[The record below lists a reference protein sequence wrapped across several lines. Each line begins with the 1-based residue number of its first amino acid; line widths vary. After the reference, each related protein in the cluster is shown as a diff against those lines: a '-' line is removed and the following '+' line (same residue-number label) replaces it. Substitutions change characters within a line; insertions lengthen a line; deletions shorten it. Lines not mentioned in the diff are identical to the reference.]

1 METLSMGKV
10 LVTARIENLN
20 DLYEVSQG
28 RLKPEEVRCVEVTDA
43 LVDTG
48 AMLLSLPRRYIQ
60 QLGLQQY
67 RTRKAKT
74 SAGVADIGVYG
85 MVLLTVEGRECR
97 VEVAEVPDE
106 CPVLIGQ
113 VPLELLDFLV
123 DPIHQRLVGNP
134 EHGGEHMIDLY

>member
-1 METLSMGKV
+1 MEASTMGKV
-10 LVTARIENLN
+10 LVKATIDNLN

-28 RLKPEEVRCVEVTDA
+28 RLQPEQVRRIDVPDA

-48 AMLLSLPRRYIQ
+48 AMMLSLPRRLVQ

-74 SAGVADIGVYG
+74 SGGVAELGVFG

-97 VEVAEVPDE
+97 VEVAEIPDD

-113 VPLELLDFLV
+113 IPLELLDFLV
-123 DPIHQRLVGNP
+123 DPVHQRLVGNP
-134 EHGGEHMIDLY
+134 EHGGEQMIELY